1 VVSQQR
7 QNVLVVGAGIIG
19 LVSAFR
25 LLQEG
30 CAVTV
35 LDPSPAKGATWAAAG
50 MIAPTAEIAVGEE
63 ANYELQ
69 RQALPA
75 WRALGEELRVLTGDE
90 LQIVENGT
98 LLVGWDAS
106 DQRLVDQFARV
117 AGTFGAALR
126 ESSRDEDPEE
136 FAGVSARI
144 TRGLLM
150 AGDAWINPDEA
161 VRLLLA
167 SLELLGAKIIPSEVT
182 RIESSDHDVR
192 AVTAL
197 GDYVGGCGI
206 LATGAA
212 GLVPGAPASVR
223 NAVRPVSG
231 VTLRVRGFDRSDV
244 ATVRAFV
251 RGRSLYVVSRP
262 GGYCVLGA
270 TVDERGES
278 ALELGE
284 LARLTRDAL
293 DVLPALESAVVLEHR
308 SGLRPASRDLEP
320 FFEQLG
326 DTRWAWASGHY
337 RHGVTLA
344 PLTGA
349 SAVAFVRGVA

>member
-1 VVSQQR
+1 
-7 QNVLVVGAGIIG
+7 
-19 LVSAFR
+19 
-25 LLQEG
+25 
-30 CAVTV
+30 
-35 LDPSPAKGATWAAAG
+35 
-50 MIAPTAEIAVGEE
+50 
-63 ANYELQ
+63 
-69 RQALPA
+69 
-75 WRALGEELRVLTGDE
+75 

-106 DQRLVDQFARV
+106 DRRLVDQFAQV
-117 AGTFGAALR
+117 ARSVGATFR

-136 FAGVSARI
+136 FSGVSARI

-150 AGDAWINPDEA
+150 PGDAWINPDEA

-182 RIESSDHDVR
+182 RIESSAHDVR
-192 AVTAL
+192 AFTAL

-231 VTLRVRGFDRSDV
+231 VTLRVQGLDRSDV
-244 ATVRAFV
+244 STVRAFV

-293 DVLPALESAVVLEHR
+293 DVLPSLESAVVLEHR
-308 SGLRPASRDLEP
+308 SGLRPASRDLAP
-320 FFEQLG
+320 FFEKLG

-344 PLTGA
+344 PLAGM
-349 SAVAFVRGVA
+349 SALEFVRGVA